1 MSIPKEMALCYLR
14 KIASSKDVGVMCA
27 LVEKEKKRSL
37 MKEIFVERTGCKDW
51 EEAEEVYEE
60 YTEQIDQF
68 LSNLIKS

>member
-14 KIASSKDVGVMCA
+14 KIATSKDVGVMCA
-27 LVEKEKKRSL
+27 L
-37 MKEIFVERTGCKDW
+37 VERTGCKDW

>member
-1 MSIPKEMALCYLR
+1 
-14 KIASSKDVGVMCA
+14 MCA